1 VGPIQQKSQNL
12 GDIHM
17 NLRSS
22 HLAVVAIAAAICAAP
37 AATVSFSSGGN
48 FTTFEVAAGT
58 PLVDGHLHAGYYAT
72 DPSGLTTV
80 DLRDS
85 FQMFASFASNSGP
98 AGFFGVGDFPITA
111 VGGAAGQHIYL
122 VVTDTPDVAS
132 ANQIAVVTN
141 TTDPDW
147 EFPASDLGF
156 TPGLSMDDIVLS
168 AAGSSILTGVEGTAT
183 SGFPVIQLA
192 GIPEPSTSL
201 LALIGIAGLLRR
213 RR

>member
-1 VGPIQQKSQNL
+1 
-12 GDIHM
+12 M
-17 NLRSS
+17 NLRSP
-22 HLAVVAIAAAICAAP
+22 HLAVVAIAAAISAAP

-48 FTTFEVAAGT
+48 FTTFEVAADAA
-58 PLVDGHLHAGYYAT
+58 LVAGHLHAGYYAS

-85 FQMFASFASNSGP
+85 FQMFASFGSNSGA

-122 VVTDTPDVAS
+122 AVTDTPVVGDATL
-132 ANQIAVVTN
+132 IAVFTN

-147 EFPASDLGF
+147 EFPATDLGF

-168 AAGSSILTGVEGTAT
+168 AAGSSILAGVEGTAT
-183 SGFPVIQLA
+183 SGFPVIQLV

-201 LALIGIAGLLRR
+201 LALIGTAGLLRR